1 MAQFEQVKQGF
12 TNHPTFV
19 KQGSVQPV
27 ANDSEKPGK
36 MKRLTLDLP
45 EELHRVIKINAAKE
59 GMTMAEKLRA
69 LLSDYYG
76 LSADSRKPDGQK

>member
-1 MAQFEQVKQGF
+1 MVNEASQ
-12 TNHPTFV
+12 T
-19 KQGSVQPV
+19 
-27 ANDSEKPGK
+27 GK

-76 LSADSRKPDGQK
+76 LNAQARKPDGEK

>member
-1 MAQFEQVKQGF
+1 MATFDQVKQGF
-12 TNHPTFV
+12 AKYPTFV
-19 KQGSVQPV
+19 KQGSAQVT
-27 ANDSEKPGK
+27 NDTEKSGK

-45 EELHRVIKINAAKE
+45 EELHRVIKINAAQE

-76 LSADSRKPDGQK
+76 LQKKEDASK

>member
-12 TNHPTFV
+12 GTNPTLV
-19 KQGSVQPV
+19 KQGSVQMMSD
-27 ANDSEKPGK
+27 AGKSGK

-69 LLSDYYG
+69 LLSKYYG
-76 LSADSRKPDGQK
+76 LDVDKNGESK

>member
-12 TNHPTFV
+12 ANHPTFV
-19 KQGSVQPV
+19 KQGSVQV
-27 ANDSEKPGK
+27 VNDASQTGK

-76 LSADSRKPDGQK
+76 LNVQTRKPDGEK

>member
-1 MAQFEQVKQGF
+1 MAQFEQVKGF
-12 TNHPTFV
+12 GNPTLV
-19 KQGSVQPV
+19 KQGSVQIMD
-27 ANDSEKPGK
+27 DSDKGTK

-69 LLSDYYG
+69 LLSKYYG
-76 LSADSRKPDGQK
+76 LDLENKNGEGK

>member
-1 MAQFEQVKQGF
+1 MAQYEQVKQGF
-12 TNHPTFV
+12 GNPTLV
-19 KQGSVQPV
+19 KQGSVQV
-27 ANDSEKPGK
+27 MDESDKAAK

-69 LLSDYYG
+69 LLSKYYG
-76 LSADSRKPDGQK
+76 LDHDKNGEVK